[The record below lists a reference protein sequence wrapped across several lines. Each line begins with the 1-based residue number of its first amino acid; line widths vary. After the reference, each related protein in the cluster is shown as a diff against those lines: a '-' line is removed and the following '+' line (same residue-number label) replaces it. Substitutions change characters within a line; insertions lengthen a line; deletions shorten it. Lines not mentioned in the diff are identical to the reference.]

1 MLRLYCFFLL
11 AFAACQHQHEH
22 GDHDHHHS
30 HHIPLKPFEPQII
43 EQKGQAKADYGDSL
57 LLHFSLQRGGE
68 YLVNTAQEGRKIS
81 LVLPTKM
88 YRNHLEEPLT
98 LIGTGDSLLVKLVYD
113 TSMAEF
119 AALAPKLKMGDQL
132 LLGYRLLERHPR
144 AQRQAKL
151 DTAYAQAKGFPNIG
165 SLKTEQQ
172 QVRNQAKL
180 LQDSLLQYLKAQTA
194 QAQPKL
200 HRQWLQA
207 PQAKANWQAG
217 DSIWLYYILVLPNG
231 RVLDNTLLRGDR
243 FLLTWP
249 PQGSLKAFWEQAL
262 PQMPLGSSAFFHI
275 PYALGYG
282 EAGIPPTVPPRSSLG
297 MYVQIVET
305 R

>member
-1 MLRLYCFFLL
+1 MRLCLFALFVL
-11 AFAACQHQHEH
+11 AACQHQHEH
-22 GDHDHHHS
+22 GHHH
-30 HHIPLKPFEPQII
+30 HHTPLKPFQTQIV

-57 LLHFSLQRGGE
+57 LLYFSLQRGGE
-68 YLVNTAQEGRKIS
+68 YLVNTAQEGRKVS

-98 LIGTGDSLLVKLVYD
+98 LIGLGDSLLVKLVYD
-113 TSMAEF
+113 STMLEF
-119 AALAPKLKMGDQL
+119 AALAPKLRQGDQL
-132 LLGYRLLERHPR
+132 LLGYRLVEHYPR
-144 AQRQAKL
+144 TQLQAKL

-172 QVRNQAKL
+172 QVRSRAKL
-180 LQDSLLQYLKAQTA
+180 LQDSLSQYLKAQMA

-200 HRQWLQA
+200 HRQWLEA
-207 PQAKANWQAG
+207 PQAAAQWQAG
-217 DSIWLYYILVLPNG
+217 DSIWLYYILLLPNG
-231 RVLDNTLLRGDR
+231 RVLDNTLVRGDR

-262 PQMPLGSSAFFHI
+262 PQMPVGSSAFFYI
-275 PYALGYG
+275 PPQLGYG
-282 EAGIPPTVPPRSSLG
+282 PAGIPPTVPPNSSLG
-297 MYVQIVET
+297 MYIQVVQGP